1 MNKRLLSLL
10 LALLM
15 LVSIVPTAAF
25 AAVGDGELP
34 VEAPAPEEDSSK
46 LAGELPAAPVEAAAN
61 DPVADLAEG
70 ETDPYVYYDYTKTT
84 PSAPSYQKPSGE
96 NSPSAAVDNNTGTWY
111 HSAWNHNQE
120 GAGPTDLTGDDE
132 NRYIQLTLEE
142 TTTIAAL
149 RYLARSKESSNG
161 DYGNG
166 VVKGYQ
172 VWVSTN
178 DTVTEGSKEGF
189 TKVAEGTWPA
199 SDNTVWQL
207 AEFNAPVSAKH
218 VRLYG
223 TDTHVNGT
231 SGSNQYISAAEIRL
245 ITEINRPTPDGNLCR
260 PSDGVSVTATASDNE
275 DGNPDSN
282 TIDGNLGTRWSTN
295 RDVATPYLDINL
307 GARRQIS
314 SMTTYW
320 CGDETTSAVSGY
332 ELFVSDNG
340 TDWTSHASFDKSP
353 LCERHA
359 STDNPAPAIVDNF
372 APVTTRYV
380 RIKAK
385 GYRSEPADLYKCM
398 SLWEVELYR
407 DHQTVAE
414 NLARLPG
421 VTAKASGRE
430 TDTFP
435 PEKVFDGNT
444 STDNSRWS
452 SQNAST
458 DAWIILDLHRMATV
472 SRIDLY
478 WQRDN
483 VISYRLEVS
492 PDKQNWTS
500 VHSTSTRITNLNE
513 SFTFEAIP
521 NVRYVRVYCD
531 SHDDREYG
539 GRYVNISL
547 WEVEVYG
554 TAGDFIPSASS
565 VLTELNPT
573 AASFSIEDG
582 KLVLAGA
589 DQVHEDFTVSIA
601 ANLEQ
606 VVGADG
612 SVYTP
617 LVDKVVK
624 LDVTVTNKNDPS
636 DTASTPANAPI
647 QVTIPGDP
655 ANNAPGT
662 NPKPAVIPE
671 IMEWYSSTAQT
682 DQKFTL
688 TKDSRIIHRFG
699 AEGNFDKVADEF
711 TADLNDLFDLGMT
724 TAKNHVHD
732 KQDYA
737 SIAKEVKPGD
747 IVIYNVLPTGTAAS
761 LGKTAGFDDETYRIE
776 ITDHVT
782 IYATDATGAYWAT
795 RTLLQALKL
804 SEAANKGL
812 TVDQGTIRDYP
823 EFKLRGFILDAAR
836 KPMSMSLLKDIA
848 KNMAWYK
855 LNDFHVHLNDNLIFM
870 ENYGVNADN
879 YTDPEIYAKANDAY
893 SAFRLE
899 SDIQEEPD
907 AIAPLSAKDYHF
919 SKDEFR
925 QFTAECNQM
934 GINIVPEI
942 DVPAHAK
949 AIVDAFPSL
958 RLQNVWGG
966 QWGYDHPA
974 NCHLD
979 LTNKYDQSLA
989 KVQEIF
995 NEYLTGQNPVFS
1007 GEVVHFGADEYFGG
1021 GTPYR
1026 KFMRD
1031 MIAYIKENGHTPR
1044 LWGSISHRMIASDD
1058 PTLQFDN
1065 KELNKGVQMN
1075 VWNTGFSAPQDM
1087 YDKGF
1092 DLINV
1097 TDLPFY
1103 MVPNGNWINSN
1114 GNSGR
1119 GGYGDYLNLTEI
1131 YAKAPNNIG
1140 GTIIPASSSQM
1151 LGSAFAIWDDSMID
1165 TASTGLDEVDVFDRF
1180 YDALPVMAVRQW
1192 GVENDTPAR
1201 DLAALQAD
1209 VEKLGVAPNTN
1220 PYHEVDETDHFAYD
1234 FTSDTDTNGGHQ
1246 LTLHNATRDAD
1257 RRLLV
1262 LNGGES
1268 YAETGLDKLG
1278 WGNQL
1283 SFQAFKS
1290 EADGAEQILFESDHV
1305 AADSAFAYNEYA
1317 IKALPGSDA
1326 DHWRLGFSRE
1336 LHDYE
1341 FPVDLPVG
1349 EWVELTLATAQ
1360 QRTTLTVNA
1369 SETVSPVGKLVSK
1382 PDSNT
1387 PFKGK
1392 TGITNSSFA
1401 LPVARI
1407 GSKTNAFKGYIAAV
1421 TTGEAVEPPKA
1432 PSSLVEDG
1440 KYDIATSH
1448 YAAATDGNHNGE
1460 DTAAKAIDNN
1470 ATSVW
1475 HTTWSFYC
1483 PEEDSWMQ
1491 IQLDAETAVA
1501 GLRYL
1506 PRPTGTNGII
1516 QTFDILVSDDG
1527 QTWKP
1532 AVTDGSFSGT
1542 SGWQSVT
1549 FPETQNTT
1557 YVRLLAK
1564 DTISDTPH
1572 RFASAAEVRL
1582 LRPIDLT
1589 SDGTTE
1595 VTLPESNYPL
1605 LDGVPQPEPV
1615 VIFDDVRLTKGRD
1628 YTVSTTGGTT
1638 TGSTATVVITGIG
1651 GYTGTVNGPT
1661 FTVGD
1666 EIIKKSLANATVTL
1680 ADSYSI
1686 VNGEARATDL
1696 TVTLDGNKLL
1706 LGLDYTLSYADNTA
1720 VGTATV
1726 TVTGIGDYEG
1736 TTTATFTVTPEIVK
1750 KNLSNTAKT
1759 KVTLHQLTF
1768 PYNGAAITPDPVV
1781 TYDGETLVKDKD
1793 YTVSYARNNAVGK
1806 ATVTVTGLAPYCEG
1820 SASTTFTIVDSS
1832 SLKDLSDVEKTKV
1845 TFTPAE
1851 YPYTGRP
1858 IVPTFTV
1865 RYDGVLLKEGT
1876 HYSVD
1881 PSNNVKGGTGVLV
1894 IRGLPDGGYVGPFVA
1909 TFTITGGG
1917 TSTNSGGSSSGGSS
1931 SGGTTATSKLPDGAS
1946 MTTRTDDSGAM
1957 TATVTYPNGA
1967 KVTADIPVTGPVTAV
1982 VTVPAGKDAVTVT
1995 VPTRE
2000 TPTLGHIAV
2009 ILHPDGTEEI
2019 VKTSM
2024 PNDSGV
2030 EVTLDASAVV
2040 QVVDNTRSFV
2050 DVPADSWAKDA
2061 ITFVTSREIFNGTGN
2076 NTFSPSSDMSRAM
2089 VCTVLANLA
2098 GEDTTGGET
2107 WYEKAVAWAVENNV
2121 SDGTIPNAIITRE
2134 QLAAMLYRY
2143 AGAPETE
2150 APLPDRFRDLDDV
2163 SDWAEQAM
2171 AWAVENDL
2179 LRGRSSLDGL
2189 DLAPKAT
2196 ATRAEVA
2203 SVFQRYVALLK

>member
-34 VEAPAPEEDSSK
+34 VEAPAAEEDSSK
-46 LAGELPAAPVEAAAN
+46 LAEELPAAPVEAAD

-70 ETDPYVYYDYTKTT
+70 ETDPYTYYTGTVT
-84 PSAPSYQKPSGE
+84 ATAPSQQSGRE
-96 NSPSAAVDNNTGTWY
+96 ASLAIDGITSTSW
-111 HSAWNHNQE
+111 H
-120 GAGPTDLTGDDE
+120 TDWDSGNMLNRDSD
-132 NRYIQLTLEE
+132 RYIQLELATATDLVG
-142 TTTIAAL
+142 L
-149 RYLARSKESSNG
+149 HYLPIGGGAY
-161 DYGNG
+161 DNG
-166 VVKGYQ
+166 VVTKYRVEVSSTADSGYTA
-172 VWVSTN
+172 VSSGDWVRSS
-178 DTVTEGSKEGF
+178 E
-189 TKVAEGTWPA
+189 
-199 SDNTVWQL
+199 WQL
-207 AEFNAPVSAKH
+207 AAFDRPVNAKF

-223 TDTHVNGT
+223 VETYGDTDRN
-231 SGSNQYISAAEIRL
+231 NYFMSAAEIRL
-245 ITEINRPTPDGNLCR
+245 VTQINLPTPDGNLCR
-260 PSDGVSVTATASDNE
+260 PSDSVSVTATAVNEEDNARAAAKL
-275 DGNPDSN
+275 
-282 TIDGNLGTRWSTN
+282 IDGQRIGNSNRWSCAKDDAVTQPWIQI
-295 RDVATPYLDINL
+295 DL
-307 GARRQIS
+307 GVSRNIS
-314 SMTTYW
+314 SVVTYW
-320 CGDETTSAVSGY
+320 CGDNNISSISGY
-332 ELFVSDNG
+332 TISVADSANGPWNIVADVTDSNIVAADKNTTAEPPSRVNNFTQTTARYVKLQAKGYFGNRWKQMSLFEVEIFRD
-340 TDWTSHASFDKSP
+340 AQ
-353 LCERHA
+353 EIVYHA
-359 STDNPAPAIVDNF
+359 STV
-372 APVTTRYV
+372 
-380 RIKAK
+380 
-385 GYRSEPADLYKCM
+385 
-398 SLWEVELYR
+398 
-407 DHQTVAE
+407 
-414 NLARLPG
+414 LA
-421 VTAKASGRE
+421 
-430 TDTFP
+430 
-435 PEKVFDGNT
+435 
-444 STDNSRWS
+444 
-452 SQNAST
+452 
-458 DAWIILDLHRMATV
+458 
-472 SRIDLY
+472 
-478 WQRDN
+478 
-483 VISYRLEVS
+483 
-492 PDKQNWTS
+492 
-500 VHSTSTRITNLNE
+500 
-513 SFTFEAIP
+513 
-521 NVRYVRVYCD
+521 
-531 SHDDREYG
+531 
-539 GRYVNISL
+539 
-547 WEVEVYG
+547 
-554 TAGDFIPSASS
+554 
-565 VLTELNPT
+565 ELNPT

-655 ANNAPGT
+655 ANNDPGT

-671 IMEWYSSTAQT
+671 IMEWYSSADQSR
-682 DQKFTL
+682 QKFTL

-699 AEGNFDKVADEF
+699 AEGNFDKVADEL

-761 LGKTAGFDDETYRIE
+761 LGKTAGFDDETYRME

-782 IYATDATGAYWAT
+782 IFATDATGAYWAT

-804 SEAANKGL
+804 SEAADGSR
-812 TVDQGTIRDYP
+812 TIDQGTIRDYP

-925 QFTAECNQM
+925 QFTEECNQM

-1114 GNSGR
+1114 GSSGR

-1448 YAAATDGNHNGE
+1448 YAAATDGNHNSEGE
-1460 DTAAKAIDNN
+1460 SAAQTIDNN
-1470 ATSVW
+1470 TGTMW
-1475 HTTWSFYC
+1475 HTRYSAYC

-1506 PRPTGTNGII
+1506 PRSSGTNGII

-1595 VTLPESNYPL
+1595 VTLPESTYPL

-1666 EIIKKSLANATVTL
+1666 EIIKKSLTNATVTL

-1696 TVTLDGNKLL
+1696 TVTLDSNKLL

-2019 VKTSM
+2019 IKTSM
-2024 PNDSGV
+2024 TNDSGV

-2107 WYEKAVAWAVENNV
+2107 WYEKAVAWAVENSI

-2143 AGAPETE
+2143 AGAPECE
-2150 APLPDRFRDLDDV
+2150 APLPDRFRDLDSV